1 MGGGA
6 SAKRRAAAGLAA
18 LLALLALGVAL
29 GACTSARTRG
39 ARLGHTESGVASWYG
54 PGFDGRR
61 TASGETFDMR
71 AMTAAHRQL
80 PFGTILRVT
89 NRDNGRRVEVRINDR
104 GPFARRRILD
114 LSYGAAEALGMIGP
128 GTARVEIKV
137 IDRLPAPLPAD
148 AVVAT
153 GWLVQL
159 GAFREAERAA
169 ALAAELAHR
178 APEVHV
184 QQDADWHRVVVGPF
198 RKRGKAEERA
208 RELEHA
214 GYPAFVRAVYE
225 NLRAA
230 RLHESAVRRDG
241 SLAGL
246 VGLAQGRP
254 APRP

>member
-1 MGGGA
+1 MAGA
-6 SAKRRAAAGLAA
+6 ASSKRRALTG
-18 LLALLALGVAL
+18 LLALAVAL
-29 GACTSARTRG
+29 GACISTRP
-39 ARLGHTESGVASWYG
+39 RRVPLGHTERGMASWYG

-61 TASGETFDMR
+61 TASGETFDMN
-71 AMTAAHRQL
+71 ALTAAHRRL
-80 PFGTILRVT
+80 PFGTVVRVT
-89 NRDNGRRVEVRINDR
+89 NRDNGRRVEVRVNDR
-104 GPFARRRILD
+104 GPFARGRILD
-114 LSYGAAEALGMIGP
+114 VSYGAAESLGMIGP
-128 GTARVEIKV
+128 GTARVEIEV

-159 GAFREAERAA
+159 GAFREPERAA
-169 ALAAELAHR
+169 TLAAELAHR

-208 RELEHA
+208 RELQRA

-225 NLRAA
+225 NLRARRFHTGA
-230 RLHESAVRRDG
+230 SARDG

-254 APRP
+254 GPRA